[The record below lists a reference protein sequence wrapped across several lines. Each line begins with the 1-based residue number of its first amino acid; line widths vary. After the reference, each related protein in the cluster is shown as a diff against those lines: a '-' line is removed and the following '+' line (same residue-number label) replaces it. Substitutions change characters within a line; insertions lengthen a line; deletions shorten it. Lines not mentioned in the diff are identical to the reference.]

1 MYINDTHILIYVI
14 FGIIGFI
21 SGQFID
27 WCNKRMPEYKKV
39 FSKDFFIPS
48 FQNEAMLLSGRRWH
62 LCEKF

>member
-39 FSKDFFIPS
+39 FSKDFFYRI
-48 FQNEAMLLSGRRWH
+48 
-62 LCEKF
+62 